1 MFGINHRPEIE
12 GPLVCGRYIH
22 AKKLLQRSGEHTP
35 LPEVF
40 REGGGRRPV
49 VGGKGKGK
57 KGKVWNWR
65 DERVHSVM
73 GLVQMHE
80 GEYRRWHPDWGPS
93 SGVNEDWQKI
103 LQPAVGGL
111 GADHP
116 FLRHHQL
123 QLSPMTSSS
132 PSDLQSAR
140 QMAMSGCGSTIVR
153 RSADQP
159 LAAAYEARNV
169 FIINLPEV
177 LLFHMHRC
185 TAEQVYQQWQ
195 QCEVIIGKRPR
206 RGHA

>member
-1 MFGINHRPEIE
+1 
-12 GPLVCGRYIH
+12 
-22 AKKLLQRSGEHTP
+22 
-35 LPEVF
+35 
-40 REGGGRRPV
+40 
-49 VGGKGKGK
+49 
-57 KGKVWNWR
+57 
-65 DERVHSVM
+65 
-73 GLVQMHE
+73 MHE
-80 GEYRRWHPDWGPS
+80 GEYRRWRPHWGPS
-93 SGVNEDWQKI
+93 SGGNEDWQKI

-116 FLRHHQL
+116 LLRHRQL

-140 QMAMSGCGSTIVR
+140 QMAMSGSGSTIVR
-153 RSADQP
+153 RSAGQP

-177 LLFHMHRC
+177 LLLHMHRC
-185 TAEQVYQQWQ
+185 TAEQVYQEWQ